1 MRNLT
6 ISGKIASQ
14 PLVIT
19 KSSNALL
26 LLTVKTKSCYIE
38 LNYPY
43 NTSCLG
49 NWSQYANFTKL
60 TALGR
65 DFIIDTEILASKDE
79 ITGFYDNLKR

>member
-43 NTSCLG
+43 NASCLG

-60 TALGR
+60 TSSSR
-65 DFIIDTEILASKDE
+65 DFVINAEIFDSKDE
-79 ITGFYDNLKR
+79 ITGFYDNLKH

>member
-6 ISGKIASQ
+6 ISGKIERQ

-60 TALGR
+60 TSSSR
-65 DFIIDTEILASKDE
+65 DFVINAEIFDSKDE
-79 ITGFYDNLKR
+79 ITGFYDNLKH